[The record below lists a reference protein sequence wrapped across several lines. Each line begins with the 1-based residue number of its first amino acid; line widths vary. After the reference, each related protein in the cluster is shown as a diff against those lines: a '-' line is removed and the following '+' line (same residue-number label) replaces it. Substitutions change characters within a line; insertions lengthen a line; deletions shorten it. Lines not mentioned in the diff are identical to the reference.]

1 MSEKQLTFNTKEK
14 GNSGTAISSLVYQ
27 NEYLSILTGV
37 EAHSIYN
44 VMRRS
49 DPQVRKVLSAI
60 TSPIK
65 AATWSFEA
73 ASDDPKD
80 IEAAALMERI
90 FFTDLDYDHKL
101 GEILTFLAHGFS
113 IFEVIHEN
121 KQSKEFG
128 PYTGL
133 ANLAFRNQTTLTE
146 WKVDPRTSHLTE
158 IHQEQSGDAEVDVWL
173 KTDTLLMFFNERE
186 GDDNGFPLLRPLYG
200 PYKRKLL
207 TETLK
212 MIGIERNAIGTPSLQ
227 VPEKISPKDEEY
239 KAAVNI
245 LEGFTSG
252 ENAFITYP
260 KGWEL
265 DMHTNDGFDPMKLED
280 SIKREDEKMAG
291 AILATFLELGTGGNG
306 GAYALG
312 ENLERFFAQVIA
324 SFAKA
329 IANTINTKLVKNLMA
344 LNYGDSIEVMPVLTF
359 TGITDK
365 VGKEFMEIVTGYTN
379 AGVVNKDEQLEDHVR
394 KIHGLPKKA
403 EGTMLENQ
411 ETQEGENENT
421 DIDDSTDN
429 SNVDDQVAEAASGDD
444 TNDDSNLELSEKN
457 KAIKLAEAKTP
468 KGLIDQ
474 EAKTISEVMK
484 TNLQFIGEKLV
495 ADVMRKYKQ
504 LPEAQ
509 KLRAIDN
516 IKLGGTAKYKRQLK
530 GTLTTTSTKALD
542 QVTKEVPEASDVKLK
557 NNEEFFKLLDN
568 YGAIKFAD
576 NDFSSLPAHVR
587 KLITLQS
594 TRIVDRQASE
604 LEDRVAF
611 TFMQTEQTT
620 DSAAAIEKDLTN
632 AATDYVNSP
641 VINTASNNVSSTL
654 VNQTRNEFFFD
665 DEVLEEIYAFRFVNS
680 DPKAAICQKLA
691 GKVFAKNDTE
701 FLQYSPP
708 LHHNCKS
715 YLSAVPQAAKTKPE
729 IEPLPPITETDRKSI
744 TLSEKEYIDKL
755 LNVFENK
762 CKGH

>member
-1 MSEKQLTFNTKEK
+1 MSELTFNNKEK
-14 GNSGTAISSLVYQ
+14 GNSGTDISSLVYQ
-27 NEYLSILTGV
+27 AEYLNELIGV
-37 EAHSIYN
+37 EAHTIYN
-44 VMRRS
+44 KMRRS
-49 DPQVRKVLSAI
+49 DPQVRKVLAAI

-113 IFEVIHEN
+113 MFEVIHEN
-121 KQSKEFG
+121 KESTEFG

-133 ANLAFRNQTTLTE
+133 ANLAFRNQTTITE
-146 WKVDPRTSHLTE
+146 WRVDPKTSKLIE
-158 IHQEQSGDAEVDVWL
+158 VHQEQSGDAEVDVWL
-173 KTDTLLMFFNERE
+173 KFDTLLTFFNERE

-207 TETLK
+207 IETLK
-212 MIGIERNAIGTPSLQ
+212 MIGIERSAIPTPTLK
-227 VPEKISPKDEEY
+227 VPQNISPTDEEY
-239 KAAVNI
+239 KAAVSI
-245 LEGFTSG
+245 LSSFTSA
-252 ENAFITYP
+252 ENSFLTYP
-260 KGWEL
+260 EGWEL
-265 DMHTNDGFDPMKLED
+265 DLHQNNGFDPMKLED

-312 ENLERFFAQVIA
+312 ENLERFFAQVIS

-329 IANTINTKLVKNLMA
+329 IANTINTKLVKNLMR
-344 LNYGDSIEVMPVLTF
+344 LNYGDTIDVMPVLTF

-379 AGVVNKDEQLEDHVR
+379 AQVISKDEQLEDHVR
-394 KIHGLPKKA
+394 KVHGLPKKA

-411 ETQEGENENT
+411 ESQNDLTGESN
-421 DIDDSTDN
+421 DDPIDDNSTEVTDDN
-429 SNVDDQVAEAASGDD
+429 STNEEPAAPV
-444 TNDDSNLELSEKN
+444 ELSES
-457 KAIKLAEAKTP
+457 IKLAEAKTP

-474 EAKTISEVMK
+474 DSTTVSEVMK
-484 TNLQFIGEKLV
+484 TNLQFIADKLV
-495 ADVMRKYKQ
+495 ADVVRKYKQ
-504 LPEAQ
+504 LPESG

-542 QVTKEVPEASDVKLK
+542 QVSSEVPEASDVKLK

-568 YGAIKFAD
+568 FGAIKFAD

-587 KLITLQS
+587 KLITLQAG
-594 TRIVDRQASE
+594 RIVDRQAAE

-611 TFMQTEQTT
+611 TFMQSEQAT
-620 DSAAAIEKDLTN
+620 DSAAVIEKDLTD
-632 AATDYVNSP
+632 AAAGYVNSP
-641 VINTASNNVSSTL
+641 AVNTAATNVTSTL

-665 DEVLEEIYAFRFVNS
+665 DEVLEEIYAFKFINS
-680 DPKAAICQKLA
+680 DPKSDICKKLA
-691 GKVFAKNDTE
+691 GRVFAKNDTE

-715 YLSAVPQAAKTKPE
+715 YLSAVPQSAKTKPE
-729 IEPLPPITETDRKSI
+729 IQPLPPITETDRKSI
-744 TLSEKEYIDKL
+744 TLSEKEKIDKL
-755 LNVFENK
+755 LNVFDNN

>member
-1 MSEKQLTFNTKEK
+1 MSELTFNTKEK
-14 GNSGTAISSLVYQ
+14 GNSGTAISALVYQ
-27 NEYLSILTGV
+27 NEYLSELTGV
-37 EAHSIYN
+37 ESHTVYN
-44 VMRRS
+44 KMRRS

-65 AATWSFEA
+65 SATWSFEA
-73 ASDDPKD
+73 ASDEDKD

-121 KQSKEFG
+121 KISSEFG
-128 PYTGL
+128 AYTGL
-133 ANLAFRNQTTLTE
+133 ANLAFRNQTTITE
-146 WKVDPRTSHLTE
+146 WRVDPRTSHLTE
-158 IHQEQSGDAEVDVWL
+158 VHQEQSGDAEVDVWL

-207 TETLK
+207 IETLK
-212 MIGIERNAIGTPSLQ
+212 MIGIERSAIPTPTLQ
-227 VPEKISPKDEEY
+227 VPENISPKDEEY

-245 LEGFTSG
+245 LNTFTSA
-252 ENAFITYP
+252 ENAYITYP

-265 DMHTNDGFDPMKLED
+265 DLHQNSGFDPMKLED

-329 IANTINTKLVKNLMA
+329 IANTINTKLVPNLMR
-344 LNYGDSIEVMPVLTF
+344 LNYGDELEVMPKITF

-379 AGVVNKDEQLEDHVR
+379 AGVVGKDEQLEDHVR
-394 KIHGLPKKA
+394 KVHGLPKKA
-403 EGTMLENQ
+403 EGTALENQ
-411 ETQEGENENT
+411 GTQDEAINNS
-421 DIDDSTDN
+421 DDTTDN
-429 SNVDDQVAEAASGDD
+429 SNNTDGTSNDTADNQEEPEADVQ
-444 TNDDSNLELSEKN
+444 LSEK
-457 KAIKLAEAKTP
+457 IKLAEAKNP
-468 KGLIDQ
+468 KSLINQ
-474 EAKTISEVMK
+474 EAKTINEVMK
-484 TNLQFIGEKLV
+484 SNLQFIGEKLV
-495 ADVMRKYKQ
+495 ADVVRKYKQ
-504 LPEAQ
+504 LPESG

-542 QVTKEVPEASDVKLK
+542 QVTQEVPEASDVKLK
-557 NNEEFFKLLDN
+557 NNEEFFTLLDN
-568 YGAIKFAD
+568 YGSIKFAD

-587 KLITLQS
+587 KLITLQAN
-594 TRIVDRQASE
+594 RIADRQASE

-620 DSAAAIEKDLTN
+620 DSAATIEKDLTN

-641 VINTASNNVSSTL
+641 AVNTAATNVSSTL

-665 DEVLEEIYAFRFVNS
+665 DEVLEEIYAFRFTNS

-691 GKVFAKNDTE
+691 GRVFAKNDTE

-744 TLSEKEYIDKL
+744 TLSEKEKIEKL

>member
-1 MSEKQLTFNTKEK
+1 MNDENNLVFNTKEK
-14 GNSGTAISSLVYQ
+14 GNSGTAISALVYQ
-27 NEYLSILTGV
+27 NEYLGELTGV
-37 EAHSIYN
+37 EAHAVYN
-44 VMRRS
+44 KMRRS

-65 AATWSFEA
+65 SATWSFEA
-73 ASDDPKD
+73 ASDEAKD
-80 IEAAALMERI
+80 VEAAALMERI

-101 GEILTFLAHGFS
+101 GEILTFLAHGYS
-113 IFEVIHEN
+113 LFEVIHEN
-121 KQSKEFG
+121 KESSEFG

-133 ANLAFRNQTTLTE
+133 ANLAFRNQTTITE
-146 WKVDPRTSHLTE
+146 WRVDPRTSHLTE
-158 IHQEQSGDAEVDVWL
+158 VHQEQSGDADVDVWL

-207 TETLK
+207 IETLK
-212 MIGIERNAIGTPSLQ
+212 MIGIERSAIPTPTLE
-227 VPEKISPKDEEY
+227 VPDNISPKDDEY

-245 LEGFTSG
+245 LNTFTSA
-252 ENAFITYP
+252 ENAYITYP

-265 DMHTNDGFDPMKLED
+265 NLHQNSGFDPMKLED

-329 IANTINTKLVKNLMA
+329 IANTINTKLVPNLIR
-344 LNYGDSIEVMPVLTF
+344 LNYGDELEVMPKITF

-394 KIHGLPKKA
+394 KVHGLPKKA

-411 ETQEGENENT
+411 GAQDENDNPSPDNT
-421 DIDDSTDN
+421 DSPGNGGEPAEDD
-429 SNVDDQVAEAASGDD
+429 E
-444 TNDDSNLELSEKN
+444 DSDPEVQLSE
-457 KAIKLAEAKTP
+457 ALKLAEAKTP
-468 KGLIDQ
+468 KTLIDQ
-474 EAKTISEVMK
+474 ESSNAKEVMK
-484 TNLQFIGEKLV
+484 ANLQFIGEKLV
-495 ADVMRKYKQ
+495 ADVIRKYKQ
-504 LPEAQ
+504 LPESG

-530 GTLTTTSTKALD
+530 GALTTTSTKALD
-542 QVTKEVPEASDVKLK
+542 QVSSEVPEASDVKLK
-557 NNEEFFKLLDN
+557 NNEEFFTLLDN
-568 YGAIKFAD
+568 YGTIKFAD

-587 KLITLQS
+587 KLITLQAN
-594 TRIVDRQASE
+594 RIVDRQASE

-611 TFMQTEQTT
+611 TFMQSQQAT
-620 DSAAAIEKDLTN
+620 DSAATIEKDLTN
-632 AATDYVNSP
+632 AAADYVNGAA
-641 VINTASNNVSSTL
+641 VNTASNNVVSTL

-665 DEVLEEIYAFRFVNS
+665 DEVLEEIYAFRFNNS
-680 DPKAAICQKLA
+680 DPKAAICQKLV
-691 GKVFAKNDTE
+691 GRVFAKNDTE

-708 LHHNCKS
+708 LHFNCKS
-715 YLSAVPQAAKTKPE
+715 YLSAVLQTAKVKPE
-729 IEPLPPITETDRKSI
+729 IEPLPPLTKEDRKSI
-744 TLSEKEYIDKL
+744 NLSEKEKIEKL
-755 LNVFENK
+755 LNLFENK

>member
-1 MSEKQLTFNTKEK
+1 MSDNELTFNTKEK
-14 GNSGTAISSLVYQ
+14 GNSGTDIVSNVYQ
-27 NEYLSILTGV
+27 NDYLPQLTGV
-37 EAHSIYN
+37 EQHTIYN
-44 VMRRS
+44 RMRRS
-49 DPQVRKVLSAI
+49 DPQVRKVLAAV

-73 ASDDPKD
+73 ASDEDKD
-80 IEAAALMERI
+80 VEAAALLERI

-113 IFEVIHEN
+113 LFEVVHEN
-121 KQSKEFG
+121 KVSKEFG

-133 ANLAFRNQTTLTE
+133 ANLAFRNQATITE
-146 WKVDPRTSHLTE
+146 WKVDPRTSHLQE
-158 IHQEQSGDAEVDVWL
+158 VHQEQSGDNEVDVWI
-173 KTDTLLMFFNERE
+173 KTDTMLMFFNERE

-200 PYKRKLL
+200 PWKRKLM

-212 MIGIERNAIGTPSLQ
+212 MIGIERSAIPTPTLE
-227 VPEKISPKDEEY
+227 VPENISPNDEEY
-239 KAAVNI
+239 KAAVQI
-245 LEGFTSG
+245 LTSFTSAQD
-252 ENAFITYP
+252 AFITYP
-260 KGWEL
+260 KGWAL
-265 DMHTNDGFDPMKLED
+265 DLHQNDGFDPMKLED

-312 ENLERFFAQVIA
+312 ENLEKFFAQVIA

-329 IANTINTKLVKNLMA
+329 IANTINTKLVPNLIR
-344 LNYGDSIEVMPVLTF
+344 LNYGDELEVMPKITF

-365 VGKEFMEIVTGYTN
+365 VGKEFMEIITGYTN
-379 AGVVNKDEQLEDHVR
+379 AGVVGKDEQLEDHVR
-394 KIHGLPKKA
+394 KVHGLPKKA
-403 EGTMLENQ
+403 EGTVLENQ
-411 ETQEGENENT
+411 ETQGGDNTPPDDTTTTDDEGEEILDEETPPTNE
-421 DIDDSTDN
+421 DE
-429 SNVDDQVAEAASGDD
+429 VQ
-444 TNDDSNLELSEKN
+444 LSEKS
-457 KAIKLAEAKTP
+457 KKFAEAKTP
-468 KGLIDQ
+468 KTLIDQ
-474 EAKTISEVMK
+474 EKVKVAEVMR
-484 TNLQFIGEKLV
+484 TNLTMIGEKLV

-509 KLRAIDN
+509 KLKAIDN
-516 IKLGGTAKYKRQLK
+516 IKLGGTAKFKRQLK
-530 GTLTTTSTKALD
+530 GTMTTTSNKALD
-542 QVTKEVPEASDVKLK
+542 QAKKEVPEASDVKLK
-557 NNEEFFKLLDN
+557 NDEDFFKLLDN

-576 NDFSSLPAHVR
+576 NEFSSLPAHVR

-594 TRIVDRQASE
+594 TRVVDRQASE

-620 DSAAAIEKDLTN
+620 DSAATIEKDISN
-632 AATDYVNSP
+632 AASEYVNSA
-641 VINTASNNVSSTL
+641 VVDTAATNVSSTL

-665 DEVLEEIYAFRFVNS
+665 DEVLEEIYAFRFVNF

-691 GKVFAKNDTE
+691 GRVFAKNDTE
-701 FLQYSPP
+701 FLTYSPP

-715 YLSAVPQAAKTKPE
+715 YLSAITQAAKTKPE

-744 TLSEKEYIDKL
+744 TLSTKEKVDKL
-755 LNVFENK
+755 VNVLENK

>member
-1 MSEKQLTFNTKEK
+1 MSELTFNTKEK

-27 NEYLSILTGV
+27 NEYLNELSGV
-37 EAHSIYN
+37 ESHTIYN
-44 VMRRS
+44 RMRRS
-49 DPQVRKVLSAI
+49 DPQVRKVLAAI

-73 ASDDPKD
+73 ASDEDQD
-80 IEAAALMERI
+80 VQAAALMERI

-121 KQSKEFG
+121 KISNDFG
-128 PYTGL
+128 TYTGL
-133 ANLAFRNQTTLTE
+133 ANLAFRNQTTITE
-146 WKVDPRTSHLTE
+146 WRVDPKTSHLTE
-158 IHQEQSGDAEVDVWL
+158 VHQEQSGDAEVDVWL

-207 TETLK
+207 IETLK
-212 MIGIERNAIGTPSLQ
+212 MIGIERSAIPTPTLQ
-227 VPEKISPKDEEY
+227 VPQNISTKDDEY
-239 KAAVNI
+239 KSATSI
-245 LEGFTSG
+245 LSSFTSA
-252 ENAFITYP
+252 ENSYLTYP
-260 KGWEL
+260 EGWDL
-265 DMHTNDGFDPMKLED
+265 DLHQNSGFDPMKLED

-329 IANTINTKLVKNLMA
+329 IANTINTRLIPNLMK
-344 LNYGDSIEVMPVLTF
+344 LNYGDTIEVMPEITF

-365 VGKEFMEIVTGYTN
+365 VGKEFMDIVTGYTN
-379 AGVVNKDEQLEDHVR
+379 AGVVTKDEQLEDYVR
-394 KIHGLPKKA
+394 KVHGLPKKA
-403 EGTMLENQ
+403 EGSMLDNQ
-411 ETQEGENENT
+411 ESQDNENS
-421 DIDDSTDN
+421 DPANDNPDSNEVPDE
-429 SNVDDQVAEAASGDD
+429 QVADNQDEPAEDD
-444 TNDDSNLELSEKN
+444 ITLSETV
-457 KAIKLAEAKTP
+457 KLAEAKTP

-474 EAKTISEVMK
+474 ESKQINEVMK

-504 LPEAQ
+504 LPDSG

-530 GTLTTTSTKALD
+530 GTLTTTSNKALD
-542 QVTKEVPEASDVKLK
+542 QATSEVPEASDVKLK
-557 NNEEFFKLLDN
+557 NNEEFFKLLDG
-568 YGAIKFAD
+568 YGTIKFAD
-576 NDFSSLPAHVR
+576 SEFSNLPAHVR
-587 KLITLQS
+587 KLITLQAD
-594 TRIVDRQASE
+594 RIVERQASE

-620 DSAAAIEKDLTN
+620 DSAATIEKDLTN

-641 VINTASNNVSSTL
+641 AVNTASTNVASTL

-665 DEVLEEIYAFRFVNS
+665 DEVLEEIYAFKFINS
-680 DPKAAICQKLA
+680 DPKSAICMKLA
-691 GKVFAKNDTE
+691 GSVFAKNDTE

-715 YLSAVPQAAKTKPE
+715 YLGVVLQTAKTKPE
-729 IEPLPPITETDRKSI
+729 IDPLPPITETDRKSI
-744 TLSEKEYIDKL
+744 TLSEKEKIDKL